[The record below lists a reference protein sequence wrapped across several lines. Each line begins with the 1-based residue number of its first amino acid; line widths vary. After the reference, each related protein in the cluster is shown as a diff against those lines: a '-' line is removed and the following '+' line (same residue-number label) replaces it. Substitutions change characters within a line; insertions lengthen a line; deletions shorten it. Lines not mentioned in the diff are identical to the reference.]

1 MKKISFLL
9 LFVVVA
15 ACKKQPAVT
24 IPVWEKYD
32 QSPLVNDSQKNESE
46 RMKYQLV
53 QSRVRDRNE
62 IWKNIGNQLNDFS
75 EKEYEELHPL
85 IFNQDIPTMQSH
97 IVNGKLTYKKLTQ
110 WYLYRIV
117 KFESDSS
124 KFTNAVISLN
134 PNAVQ
139 EAIKKDKER
148 GALQHPIF
156 GMPILIKDN
165 IGSDGMP
172 TTAGAVAFLDN
183 NAPDAFI
190 VKQIKSKGG
199 IILGKTNLSEWANFL
214 CGVCP
219 NGYSAVGGQTLNA
232 YGRGKI
238 DTGGSSSGSGVAMA
252 ANYAAAA
259 IGTETS
265 GSILSP
271 ASSSSLVGLKPTV
284 GLLSRGGIVPISS
297 TLDTPGPMTRN
308 ITDNAILLSAMTGED
323 PKDIATKN
331 NPKDRIYFED
341 LSGNSLS
348 GIRFGAFKNFMEDEL
363 YQIAIEQI
371 KTLGGEVIEFEAPKI
386 ELRKFLTLLNGD
398 MFVDLPDYIENYA
411 SEKVKV
417 KNNADVMMFN
427 LQDSTK
433 RSPYGQA
440 RFEGVVNENV
450 SKGELDVVRYF
461 LHTEGKRYFET
472 PMDSLNLDAVLS
484 INNYSAGFAAVAK
497 YPAITIPM
505 GYAEGNQP
513 AGITLIV
520 RPFEEGKLL
529 KMGYVYEQATKLR
542 KPPIGY

>member
-1 MKKISFLL
+1 VKKISFLL
-9 LFVVVA
+9 LFISVI
-15 ACKKQPAVT
+15 ACKKQPATT
-24 IPVWEKYD
+24 IPVWESYD
-32 QSPLVNDSQKNESE
+32 QSQLVTESQKNESE

-62 IWKNIGNQLNDFS
+62 IWKNIGNQLDDFS
-75 EKEYEELHPL
+75 EKDYGELSSL
-85 IFNQDIPTMQSH
+85 IFNQDIPTMQNY
-97 IVNGKLTYKKLTQ
+97 IADGKLTYKKLTQ
-110 WYLYRIV
+110 WYLYRII

-124 KFTNAVISLN
+124 KFTNAIISLN
-134 PNAVQ
+134 PNAVE

-148 GALQHPIF
+148 KSLQHPIF
-156 GMPILIKDN
+156 GIPILIKDN
-165 IGSDGMP
+165 IGSDGML

-190 VKQIKSKGG
+190 IKQIKAKGG
-199 IILGKTNLSEWANFL
+199 VILGKTNLSEWANFL

-252 ANYAAAA
+252 LNYAAAA

-331 NPKDRIYFED
+331 NPKDDIYFED

-348 GIRFGAFKNFMEDEL
+348 GIRFGAFKNFMEDKL
-363 YQIAIEQI
+363 YQKAIEQI
-371 KTLGGEVIEFEAPKI
+371 KMLGGEVVEFEAPKI
-386 ELRKFLTLLNGD
+386 EFERFLSLLNGD

-417 KNNADVMMFN
+417 KNNADVMAFN
-427 LQDSTK
+427 MQDSIT

-440 RFEGVVNENV
+440 RFEGVVNENI
-450 SKGELDVVRYF
+450 SKAELDVVRYF
-461 LHTEGKRYFET
+461 LHTEGKRYFDT
-472 PMDSLNLDAVLS
+472 PMNSLNLDAVLS
-484 INNYSAGFAAVAK
+484 INNYSAGFAAAAK

-505 GYAEGNQP
+505 GYAEANQP
-513 AGITLIV
+513 AGITFIV

-529 KMGYVYEQATKLR
+529 KMGYIYEQATKLR
-542 KPPIGY
+542 KPPMGY

>member
-1 MKKISFLL
+1 
-9 LFVVVA
+9 
-15 ACKKQPAVT
+15 
-24 IPVWEKYD
+24 
-32 QSPLVNDSQKNESE
+32 
-46 RMKYQLV
+46 MKYQLV

-75 EKEYEELHPL
+75 EKDYSELSPL
-85 IFNQDIPTMQSH
+85 IFNQDIPTMQLH
-97 IVNGKLTYKKLTQ
+97 IAGGKLTYKKLTQ
-110 WYLYRIV
+110 WYLYRII

-134 PNAVQ
+134 PNAVE

-148 GALQHPIF
+148 KSLQHPIY
-156 GMPILIKDN
+156 GIPILIKDN

-190 VKQIKSKGG
+190 VKQIKAKGG

-363 YQIAIEQI
+363 YQKAIEQI
-371 KTLGGEVIEFEAPKI
+371 KTLGGEVVEFEAPKI
-386 ELRKFLTLLNGD
+386 ELNKFLTLLNGD

-411 SEKVKV
+411 SEQVKV

-427 LQDSTK
+427 IQDSTT

-440 RFEGVVNENV
+440 RFEGVVNENI
-450 SKGELDVVRYF
+450 SKEELDVVRYF
-461 LHTEGKRYFET
+461 LHTEGKRYFEA

-513 AGITLIV
+513 AGITFIV

-529 KMGYVYEQATKLR
+529 KMGYIYEQATKLR

>member
-1 MKKISFLL
+1 MKKTSFLL
-9 LFVVVA
+9 LFISVI
-15 ACKKQPAVT
+15 ACKKQPATT
-24 IPVWEKYD
+24 IPVWESYD
-32 QSPLVNDSQKNESE
+32 QSQLVTESQKNESE

-62 IWKNIGNQLNDFS
+62 IWKNIGNQLDDFLEKDYS
-75 EKEYEELHPL
+75 ELSPL
-85 IFNQDIPTMQSH
+85 IFNQDILIMQNH
-97 IVNGKLTYKKLTQ
+97 IADGKLTYKKLTQ
-110 WYLYRIV
+110 WYLYRII

-134 PNAVQ
+134 PNAVE

-148 GALQHPIF
+148 KSLQHPIF

-183 NAPDAFI
+183 NASDAFI
-190 VKQIKSKGG
+190 VKQIKTKGG

-252 ANYAAAA
+252 LNYAAAA

-331 NPKDRIYFED
+331 NPKDRIYFEG
-341 LSGNSLS
+341 LSGNSLL
-348 GIRFGAFKNFMEDEL
+348 GIRFGAFKNFMEDKL
-363 YQIAIEQI
+363 YQKAIEQI
-371 KTLGGEVIEFEAPKI
+371 KMLGGEVVEFEAPKI
-386 ELRKFLTLLNGD
+386 EFERFLSLLNGD

-411 SEKVKV
+411 SEQVKV
-417 KNNADVMMFN
+417 KNNADVMVFN
-427 LQDSTK
+427 MQDSTT

-440 RFEGVVNENV
+440 RFEGVVNENI
-450 SKGELDVVRYF
+450 SKAELDVVRYF
-461 LHTEGKRYFET
+461 LHTEGKRYFDT
-472 PMDSLNLDAVLS
+472 PMNSLNLDAVLS
-484 INNYSAGFAAVAK
+484 INNYSAGFAAAAK

-505 GYAEGNQP
+505 GYAKANQP
-513 AGITLIV
+513 AGITFIV
-520 RPFEEGKLL
+520 RPFEEEKLL
-529 KMGYVYEQATKLR
+529 KMGYIYEQATKLR

>member
-1 MKKISFLL
+1 VKKTSFLL
-9 LFVVVA
+9 LFISVI
-15 ACKKQPAVT
+15 ACKKQPATT
-24 IPVWEKYD
+24 IPVWESYD
-32 QSPLVNDSQKNESE
+32 QSQLVTESQKNESE

-62 IWKNIGNQLNDFS
+62 IWKNIGNQLDDFLEKDYS
-75 EKEYEELHPL
+75 ELSPL
-85 IFNQDIPTMQSH
+85 IFNQDILIMQNH
-97 IVNGKLTYKKLTQ
+97 IADGKLTYKKLTQ
-110 WYLYRIV
+110 WYLYRII

-134 PNAVQ
+134 PNAVE

-148 GALQHPIF
+148 KSLQHPIF

-183 NAPDAFI
+183 NASDAFI
-190 VKQIKSKGG
+190 VKQIKTKGG

-252 ANYAAAA
+252 LNYAAAA

-331 NPKDRIYFED
+331 NPKDRIYFEG
-341 LSGNSLS
+341 LSGNSLL
-348 GIRFGAFKNFMEDEL
+348 GIRFGAFKNFMEDKL
-363 YQIAIEQI
+363 YQKAIEQI
-371 KTLGGEVIEFEAPKI
+371 KMLGGEVVEFEAPKI
-386 ELRKFLTLLNGD
+386 EFERFLSLLNGD

-411 SEKVKV
+411 SEQVKV
-417 KNNADVMMFN
+417 KNNADVMVFN
-427 LQDSTK
+427 MQDSTT

-440 RFEGVVNENV
+440 RFEGVVNENI
-450 SKGELDVVRYF
+450 SKAELDVVRYF
-461 LHTEGKRYFET
+461 LHTEGKRYFDT
-472 PMDSLNLDAVLS
+472 PMNSLNLDAVLS
-484 INNYSAGFAAVAK
+484 INNYSAGFAAAAK

-505 GYAEGNQP
+505 GYAKANQP
-513 AGITLIV
+513 AGITFIV
-520 RPFEEGKLL
+520 RPFEEEKLL
-529 KMGYVYEQATKLR
+529 KMGYIYEQATKLR

>member
-1 MKKISFLL
+1 ML
-9 LFVVVA
+9 
-15 ACKKQPAVT
+15 
-24 IPVWEKYD
+24 
-32 QSPLVNDSQKNESE
+32 
-46 RMKYQLV
+46 
-53 QSRVRDRNE
+53 
-62 IWKNIGNQLNDFS
+62 
-75 EKEYEELHPL
+75 
-85 IFNQDIPTMQSH
+85 
-97 IVNGKLTYKKLTQ
+97 
-110 WYLYRIV
+110 
-117 KFESDSS
+117 
-124 KFTNAVISLN
+124 
-134 PNAVQ
+134 
-139 EAIKKDKER
+139 
-148 GALQHPIF
+148 
-156 GMPILIKDN
+156 
-165 IGSDGMP
+165 

-190 VKQIKSKGG
+190 IKQIKAKGG
-199 IILGKTNLSEWANFL
+199 VILGKTNLSEWANFL

-252 ANYAAAA
+252 LNYAAAA

-331 NPKDRIYFED
+331 NPKDDIYFED

-348 GIRFGAFKNFMEDEL
+348 GIRFGAFKNFMEDKL
-363 YQIAIEQI
+363 YQKAIEQI
-371 KTLGGEVIEFEAPKI
+371 KMLGGEVVEFEAPKI
-386 ELRKFLTLLNGD
+386 EFERFLSLLNGD

-417 KNNADVMMFN
+417 KNNADVMAFN
-427 LQDSTK
+427 MQDSIT

-440 RFEGVVNENV
+440 RFEGVVNENI
-450 SKGELDVVRYF
+450 SKAELDVVRYF
-461 LHTEGKRYFET
+461 LHTEGKRYFDT
-472 PMDSLNLDAVLS
+472 PMNSLNLDAVLS
-484 INNYSAGFAAVAK
+484 INNYSAGFAAAAK

-505 GYAEGNQP
+505 GYAEANQP
-513 AGITLIV
+513 AGITFIV

-529 KMGYVYEQATKLR
+529 KMGYIYEQATKLR
-542 KPPIGY
+542 KPPMGY